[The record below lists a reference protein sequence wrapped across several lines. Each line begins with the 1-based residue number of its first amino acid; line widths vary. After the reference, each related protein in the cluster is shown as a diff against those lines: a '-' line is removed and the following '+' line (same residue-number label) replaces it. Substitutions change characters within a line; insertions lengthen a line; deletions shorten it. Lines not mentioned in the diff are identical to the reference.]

1 MDSVSQ
7 GEKEFFIKGEEY
19 STSAVILVLPRVEKL
34 AEKRCRFIVEKQQY
48 FRGGSLLDGAFLT
61 YDNEDKRLVYEKE
74 YDHNG
79 GRERVGM
86 GALLALWLQKN
97 KDMKVEKH
105 CRNIPNTYT
114 ESSTMRIQVLY
125 TMMQEEII
133 PGTVCTII
141 HGLQFFYGKIQ
152 IV

>member
-7 GEKEFFIKGEEY
+7 GEKEFFIKRGEY

-48 FRGGSLLDGAFLT
+48 FCSGSLLDGAFLT

-86 GALLALWLQKN
+86 GALLRSG
-97 KDMKVEKH
+97 
-105 CRNIPNTYT
+105 CR
-114 ESSTMRIQVLY
+114 
-125 TMMQEEII
+125 
-133 PGTVCTII
+133 
-141 HGLQFFYGKIQ
+141 KIK
-152 IV
+152 I

>member
-7 GEKEFFIKGEEY
+7 GEKEFFIKGEEIQYICGY
-19 STSAVILVLPRVEKL
+19 SGITKGGEA

-48 FRGGSLLDGAFLT
+48 FRDGSLLDGAFLT

-105 CRNIPNTYT
+105 CRNIPNIYT

-133 PGTVCTII
+133 PGTVCTISMACN
-141 HGLQFFYGKIQ
+141 FFYGKIQ